1 MTLVEFRKRFPGVS
15 QAAVAKRMS
24 VTQTVVARI
33 ANADNIFVEK
43 LWRYV
48 RAVAGAAA
56 DLGLVD
62 DGPGRVE
69 VRIVAIIDGKQ
80 YPLEIGAHGDAS

>member
-1 MTLVEFRKRFPGVS
+1 MTLAEFRKRFPGVS
-15 QAAVAKRMS
+15 QEAVAKRMG
-24 VTQTVVARI
+24 VTQTVVARL

-48 RAVAGAAA
+48 RGVAGVAA

-62 DGPGRVE
+62 DGPGRVRIE
-69 VRIVAIIDGKQ
+69 IVAVIGETR
-80 YPLEIGAHGDAS
+80 YPLDIGFFGDA